1 MECNFES
8 SLLRDIDY
16 DFDRIFL
23 ILIEA
28 KSSWKQQSA
37 GCAFRHFKLMHKFLP
52 HVCHFLS
59 SHSSISQKLIPA
71 IFFWCYAR
79 AGADHIQ
86 RGWGP
91 ELRGVY
97 PRQLGCGLSGPRK
110 PRDGSGP
117 LPQSPQHRQGTQRRG
132 GRGLCTLQSRKLSQ
146 FKR

>member
-1 MECNFES
+1 MKTTECRLCFQTFQA
-8 SLLRDIDY
+8 Y
-16 DFDRIFL
+16 AQIF
-23 ILIEA
+23 A
-28 KSSWKQQSA
+28 PRVPFHVKSFVNVTKIN
-37 GCAFRHFKLMHKFLP
+37 
-52 HVCHFLS
+52 S
-59 SHSSISQKLIPA
+59 SHSFLMSP
-71 IFFWCYAR
+71 YV
-79 AGADHIQ
+79 GADHIQ

-97 PRQLGCGLSGPRK
+97 PRQLGRGLSGPGK